1 MQIQKDICLYQE
13 LDKVSKSDKVLLL
26 ADNTHRSHPDRNN
39 YDLPDSRFFRHYRYL
54 RHQNIGFS
62 LREEV
67 SRLDTVQMSRLV
79 QVYKDHLPN
88 NHQDF

>member
-1 MQIQKDICLYQE
+1 MVNK
-13 LDKVSKSDKVLLL
+13 LDMALPL
-26 ADNTHRSHPDRNN
+26 ADKTRRSHPDHNN

-62 LREEV
+62 LPEDV